1 MSWRRLQNVLKTS
14 WGRHEEVL
22 KTSLQDVLKTSWRC
36 LGKASW
42 RRLEDIWPRWIYW
55 SWIRRLEDVF
65 WRRKAKANLFLL
77 IKTSWRQRR
86 LDHDEYL
93 LGRTFLVGSRWFVVP
108 FPKLQTFS
116 GIFWVVSVDCSQ
128 YEKTVLGIFVYLFIF
143 EVTSTKVRLRFHK
156 QCSQTT
162 TPLICKQA
170 IFAHNA
176 SIDFQL

>member
-1 MSWRRLQNVLKTS
+1 MVRLENVLKISLQDILKMSWRRLQNVFKTS

-116 GIFWVVSVDCSQ
+116 GIFWVVSVDYSQ
-128 YEKTVLGIFVYLFIF
+128 SEKTVLGIYLF
-143 EVTSTKVRLRFHK
+143 SKLQGQK
-156 QCSQTT
+156 
-162 TPLICKQA
+162 
-170 IFAHNA
+170 
-176 SIDFQL
+176 